1 MLQKGEKYKAIF
13 PLIFLKLSS
22 TFFKYYCDKKKMT
35 NLVLKNKALLFP
47 LSIFGKE
54 GSEL

>member
-22 TFFKYYCDKKKMT
+22 TFFKYYCDKKKKMT
-35 NLVLKNKALLFP
+35 NLALKNKALLFP
-47 LSIFGKE
+47 
-54 GSEL
+54 